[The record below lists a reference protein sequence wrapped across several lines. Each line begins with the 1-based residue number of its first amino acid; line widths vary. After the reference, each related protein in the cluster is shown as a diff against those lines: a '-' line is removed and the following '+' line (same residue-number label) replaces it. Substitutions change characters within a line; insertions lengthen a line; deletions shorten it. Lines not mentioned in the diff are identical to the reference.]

1 MSAKIIN
8 NYQLSLSSHQVIP
21 IKSMRLVRA
30 ILLLLATWLLA
41 ACHPT
46 PSESFRWD
54 GGVVRLDRIHDS
66 LSYIRYERQGKEL
79 SSWRLP
85 YPIYRFDWG
94 DVNADGVP
102 EIAVG
107 VIKSTR
113 FFPHPD
119 KRLFLF
125 KLFQG
130 KHIRPLWLGSH
141 VAYHLDDFSIERD
154 SVPALIHTI
163 EHQNDSTIIHAFYR
177 QQGFG
182 IKFLRSTP
190 CSDKIN

>member
-1 MSAKIIN
+1 MNRYKYI
-8 NYQLSLSSHQVIP
+8 LPVLLTF
-21 IKSMRLVRA
+21 MLV
-30 ILLLLATWLLA
+30 
-41 ACHPT
+41 ACHSTPT
-46 PSESFRWD
+46 ESFRWD
-54 GGVVRLDRIHDS
+54 GGVVRLDRVHDS
-66 LSYIRYERQGKEL
+66 LSFIRYERQDKEL

-85 YPIYRFDWG
+85 YPVYRFDWG

-107 VIKSTR
+107 VIKPTR
-113 FFPHPD
+113 FFPEPD

-141 VAYHLDDFSIERD
+141 VAYRLDDFSIVRD
-154 SVPALIHTI
+154 SVPALIRTV
-163 EHQNDSTIIHAFYR
+163 EHQDDSTLVEVLYR

-182 IKFLRSTP
+182 IKFLRFLP
-190 CSDKIN
+190 

>member
-1 MSAKIIN
+1 MNSPKGILLVL
-8 NYQLSLSSHQVIP
+8 LSLV
-21 IKSMRLVRA
+21 
-30 ILLLLATWLLA
+30 LA
-41 ACHPT
+41 ACHST
-46 PSESFRWD
+46 PSESFQWD
-54 GGVVRLDRIHDS
+54 GGVVCLDRIHDS
-66 LSYIRYERQGKEL
+66 LSFIRYERQGKEL

-85 YPIYRFDWG
+85 YPVYRFDWG
-94 DVNADGVP
+94 DVNTDGVP

-107 VIKSTR
+107 VTKSTR

-125 KLFQG
+125 KLYQG

-141 VAYHLDDFSIERD
+141 VAYRLDDFSIERD

-163 EHQNDSTIIHAFYR
+163 EHQNDSTVIHAFYR

>member
-1 MSAKIIN
+1 MPV
-8 NYQLSLSSHQVIP
+8 LLF
-21 IKSMRLVRA
+21 
-30 ILLLLATWLLA
+30 LLLV
-41 ACHPT
+41 ACHSAPA
-46 PSESFRWD
+46 ESFPWD

-66 LSYIRYERQGKEL
+66 LSFIRYERQGKEL

-85 YPIYRFDWG
+85 YPVYRFDWG

-107 VIKSTR
+107 VIKPTR
-113 FFPHPD
+113 FFPEPD

-125 KLFQG
+125 KLFHG

-141 VAYHLDDFSIERD
+141 VAYRLDDFSIVRD
-154 SVPALIHTI
+154 SVPALIRTI
-163 EHQNDSTIIHAFYR
+163 EHQDDSTFVEALYR

-182 IKFLRSTP
+182 IKFLYFLP
-190 CSDKIN
+190 KE

>member
-1 MSAKIIN
+1 MEKRIKT
-8 NYQLSLSSHQVIP
+8 YYLSLCA
-21 IKSMRLVRA
+21 LC
-30 ILLLLATWLLA
+30 LALSLT

-46 PSESFRWD
+46 SLDSFRWD
-54 GGVVRLDRIHDS
+54 GGVIRLDRIHDS

-85 YPIYRFDWG
+85 YPVYRFDWG

-107 VIKSTR
+107 VIKPTR
-113 FFPHPD
+113 FFPEPD

-125 KLFQG
+125 KLYQG

-141 VAYHLDDFSIERD
+141 LAYPLEDFSIERD

-163 EHQNDSTIIHAFYR
+163 ERQNDTTLVQGFYR

-182 IKFLRSTP
+182 VKFLRSFP
-190 CSDKIN
+190 LQ